1 MTVLVTGGAGYIG
14 SLMVKRLRAAGQR
27 VVVLDNLST
36 GRRDNVP
43 SEVEFVQA
51 DIADSE
57 QVARVLDKSAAT
69 AVLHFAA
76 SSQVEESTS
85 DPMKYYL
92 NNVGGSI
99 GLLRGMRAA
108 GVERLVF
115 SSTAAV
121 YGEPQRVP
129 IDETHPKAPI
139 NPYGA
144 TKLAVERLLE
154 DLHAAHDLRSVS
166 LRYFN
171 AAGADPEGELG
182 ERRDPPT
189 HLLPL
194 VLQAASGRRDSVTVF
209 GNDYPTRDG
218 TCVRD
223 YVHVEDL
230 ADAHLRALARL
241 QAGAAELACNLG
253 TGQGFTVRE
262 VVEAARR
269 VTGHPIP
276 ARVVERRPGDPAALV
291 SGGTRAGELLGWEP
305 KRAELDDILGD
316 AWRFHS
322 EHPGGYPE

>member
-14 SLMVKRLRAAGQR
+14 SLMVKRLRGAGRR

-36 GRRDNVP
+36 GQRQNVP
-43 SEVEFVQA
+43 ADVEFVQG

-57 QVARVLDKSAAT
+57 QVAQILRKFSAG

-76 SSQVEESTS
+76 HSIVSESVS
-85 DPMKYYL
+85 DPMKYYA

-121 YGEPQRVP
+121 YGEPLRVP
-129 IDETHPKAPI
+129 VDEAHPKAPI

-144 TKLAVERLLE
+144 TKLAIERLLE
-154 DLHAAHDLRSVS
+154 DLHAAHGLRSVS

-171 AAGADPEGELG
+171 AAGADPQGELG

-194 VLQAASGRRDSVTVF
+194 VLQAASGRRDSVAVF
-209 GNDYPTRDG
+209 GTDYPTRDG

-223 YVHVEDL
+223 YIHVDDL
-230 ADAHLRALARL
+230 CTAHLNALDWL
-241 QAGAAELACNLG
+241 EAGGGREAINLG
-253 TGQGFTVRE
+253 TGNGVTVLEIVDAVRRE
-262 VVEAARR
+262 
-269 VTGHPIP
+269 TGK
-276 ARVVERRPGDPAALV
+276 AFKVKTAGRRPGDPAALV
-291 SGGTRAGELLGWEP
+291 ASCERARQVLGWTAQ
-305 KRAELDDILGD
+305 RSDIASIVRD
-316 AWRFHS
+316 AWNFEQRR
-322 EHPGGYPE
+322 